1 MHSLQ
6 ILLEAIPVFFILL
19 CIAILYSVLS
29 LVLIRGI
36 MLAYYTIQYGLLKRS
51 GQENKFFVEKLLIIF
66 YKLQKRLLYFVT
78 HIRPFRLCISE
89 TDNFIP
95 RLFVSGGRNVFVV
108 LLLYCLAIIIILF
121 QNNYDIGREV
131 VRYISD
137 SNTILRVWSFI
148 SGHIWFILALLST
161 LALFYSAFKD
171 KFIDKIITE
180 IQDEELIS
188 IIKFHKSILGDCVNL
203 RESLCKN
210 IDRFL
215 TSRKNNGIIVKLQ
228 DEMEKKFP
236 LYGYCEKEKTF
247 IKNTKDLWRF
257 NGIPATSFGYEI
269 TTDIL
274 QRIKEK
280 LKEFEKASPFY
291 STAALNKY
299 IHGLNGFDVTYFI
312 YNTKYDRMLDEI
324 KFKELCTDYSDQFV
338 DMICGEDID
347 KDKIE
352 ALNKALKNRSEEVI
366 SLALNAIEAAID
378 IDLYIRKFEKAF
390 ALKRRRKG
398 VPLEQIIEKYR

>member
-1 MHSLQ
+1 M
-6 ILLEAIPVFFILL
+6 
-19 CIAILYSVLS
+19 
-29 LVLIRGI
+29 
-36 MLAYYTIQYGLLKRS
+36 
-51 GQENKFFVEKLLIIF
+51 
-66 YKLQKRLLYFVT
+66 
-78 HIRPFRLCISE
+78 CISE

-280 LKEFEKASPFY
+280 LKEFEKVSPFY

-312 YNTKYDRMLDEI
+312 Y
-324 KFKELCTDYSDQFV
+324 
-338 DMICGEDID
+338 
-347 KDKIE
+347 
-352 ALNKALKNRSEEVI
+352 
-366 SLALNAIEAAID
+366 
-378 IDLYIRKFEKAF
+378 
-390 ALKRRRKG
+390 
-398 VPLEQIIEKYR
+398 